1 MLLFVNY
8 GEANELKVIIDLDS
22 SRSPIISDDKGKG
35 TASVALDSSF
45 SLSKSQDVKVTEVRS
60 LKKKMQIKSLHI
72 KKVEMTVPMSF

>member
-72 KKVEMTVPMSF
+72 KKVEMTVRMSF

>member
-8 GEANELKVIIDLDS
+8 GDANELKVIIDLDS

-72 KKVEMTVPMSF
+72 KKVEMTVRMSF

>member
-8 GEANELKVIIDLDS
+8 GDANELKVIIDLDS